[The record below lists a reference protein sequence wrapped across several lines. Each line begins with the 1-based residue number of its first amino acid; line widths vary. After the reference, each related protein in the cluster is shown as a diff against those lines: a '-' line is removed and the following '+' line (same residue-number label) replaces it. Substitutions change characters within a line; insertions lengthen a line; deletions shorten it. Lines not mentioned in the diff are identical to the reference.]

1 MPNYAP
7 GPDPAVCKRRLRNE
21 LRKARET
28 AQMAQRDVA
37 PAMEWSLSKIIRIET
52 GAVNISTIDL
62 RALLGLY
69 KVPTDRIEELVDLA
83 RAARDEPRWNMYKD
97 VASRAF
103 ITFLGY
109 ESSAGVIRN
118 FEPLLMPGLLQT
130 EEYARAVIEIL
141 EADNPQRIDA
151 LVDLRIERQ
160 EILTRQPVTTSFHFI
175 LDEAVIHRAVGG
187 PDIMEQQLCHLLE
200 VASYPNVTI
209 RVVPFSAG
217 MYQRLLMPYV
227 LFEFPDAADENVLY
241 VENPSGEYLI
251 REDAPEEA
259 TGPPQYLEIF
269 WQLEQFARK
278 EDFAGMVDDA
288 LAGLEKASPDRP
300 S

>member
-1 MPNYAP
+1 
-7 GPDPAVCKRRLRNE
+7 
-21 LRKARET
+21 
-28 AQMAQRDVA
+28 
-37 PAMEWSLSKIIRIET
+37 
-52 GAVNISTIDL
+52 
-62 RALLGLY
+62 
-69 KVPTDRIEELVDLA
+69 
-83 RAARDEPRWNMYKD
+83 
-97 VASRAF
+97 
-103 ITFLGY
+103 
-109 ESSAGVIRN
+109 
-118 FEPLLMPGLLQT
+118 
-130 EEYARAVIEIL
+130 
-141 EADNPQRIDA
+141 
-151 LVDLRIERQ
+151 
-160 EILTRQPVTTSFHFI
+160 
-175 LDEAVIHRAVGG
+175 
-187 PDIMEQQLCHLLE
+187 MEQQLCHLLE